1 MELQRAVHTCT
12 GARVPQAH
20 AQAHASG
27 ELLLTQ
33 VRLCVGHGLSTSSRC
48 RRCWAGLQPQTAHV
62 HLSPAGGG
70 GRGRLAMI
78 QRLCVAG
85 ACACHGLRCMPY
97 AGLCSV
103 FGLRDGGWVQWQR
116 KVYLSVPKMGHSF
129 LAQFKIHF
137 SSEEIFCG
145 FWGGGLVWPWG
156 GGSARSAP
164 PPPRAWILRSALPQ
178 LQFLPALSVCLFFKF
193 QSNLLHP
200 PPAWIS
206 TSLVL
211 RPSGEDQYELLVMC
225 LSYVESFCYR
235 NKTNQIIIAR
245 NVDVLMQRLGNPG
258 GVAALSAIYRDNYQL
273 CLDLNHSTISTFC
286 ELMVAGEFPRP
297 EFMRLLKNLISV
309 NGRICTHTQAMILR
323 CLFEKHHNGDPI
335 FWCACRV
342 CLTLGV
348 LWVGVLSV
356 LLESGPNAPPS
367 PTRIACLLPMYFA
380 CPAADLGIGLVPLHL
395 DAPRPRRGL
404 LPSSVWT
411 RHGAVKQGQSGDSVG
426 TTSRRQGRGRRE
438 VRIGQAGG
446 GRARGGE
453 RPMGITAFGGKGV
466 KGRARVSGE
475 RPMGAARCRQQ
486 HHRASCHTHP
496 PSKPGG

>member
-1 MELQRAVHTCT
+1 M
-12 GARVPQAH
+12 
-20 AQAHASG
+20 
-27 ELLLTQ
+27 
-33 VRLCVGHGLSTSSRC
+33 
-48 RRCWAGLQPQTAHV
+48 QPQTAHV

-70 GRGRLAMI
+70 GGRLALI

-85 ACACHGLRCMPY
+85 ARACHGLRCMPY

-103 FGLRDGGWVQWQR
+103 FGLRDGGWAQWQR
-116 KVYLSVPKMGHSF
+116 KVYLSVPKMGLSF

-145 FWGGGLVWPWG
+145 FGWGGWFGLG
-156 GGSARSAP
+156 GAGSARSAP
-164 PPPRAWILRSALPQ
+164 PPSCVDTEECITSVAIFACTVC
-178 LQFLPALSVCLFFKF
+178 LSVF
-193 QSNLLHP
+193 QISIQSLTP

-356 LLESGPNAPPS
+356 LLESGPNAPPVTNTHCMS
-367 PTRIACLLPMYFA
+367 SPHVFRVPCRRFGDWPCAPPLGSPAPTARAVALLRVDPTRSSET
-380 CPAADLGIGLVPLHL
+380 GTV
-395 DAPRPRRGL
+395 RGL
-404 LPSSVWT
+404 RWHNLPKA
-411 RHGAVKQGQSGDSVG
+411 REGEKGGKD
-426 TTSRRQGRGRRE
+426 RPGRGRE
-438 VRIGQAGG
+438 GTGG
-446 GRARGGE
+446 
-453 RPMGITAFGGKGV
+453 
-466 KGRARVSGE
+466 
-475 RPMGAARCRQQ
+475 
-486 HHRASCHTHP
+486 
-496 PSKPGG
+496 